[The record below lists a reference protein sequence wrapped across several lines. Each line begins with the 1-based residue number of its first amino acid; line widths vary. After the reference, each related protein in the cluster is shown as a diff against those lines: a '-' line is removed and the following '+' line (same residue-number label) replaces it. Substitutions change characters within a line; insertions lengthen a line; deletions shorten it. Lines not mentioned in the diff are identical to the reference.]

1 MLRSWLLYFV
11 TVVHG
16 YFMSCVLATTEL
28 ELRDQLMRAKDLD
41 KLIEVHQNYINRIYD
56 RQVLRPYLKNFKEP
70 RNLFQGINSA
80 SKCSLASRYDNPI
93 PTRPPIDCSKIP
105 ALFPPPFIPFDVVFL
120 TIPFC

>member
-1 MLRSWLLYFV
+1 V

-16 YFMSCVLATTEL
+16 YFMSRVLATTEL

-56 RQVLRPYLKNFKEP
+56 RPV
-70 RNLFQGINSA
+70 
-80 SKCSLASRYDNPI
+80 
-93 PTRPPIDCSKIP
+93 
-105 ALFPPPFIPFDVVFL
+105 LFPSRVSFLLML